1 MLKKEPD
8 NYLANTEFSLAD
20 IAYDGSDN
28 YTDSKEKDLV
38 FRDLTEKELKDFNL
52 ESASIVGEL
61 FLYGNNNQGGKL
73 NGFKHTERT
82 SDTRIQMS
90 CTFALIDDKLY

>member
-1 MLKKEPD
+1 M
-8 NYLANTEFSLAD
+8 
-20 IAYDGSDN
+20 
-28 YTDSKEKDLV
+28 
-38 FRDLTEKELKDFNL
+38 TEKELKDFNL

-61 FLYGNNNQGGKL
+61 FMYGNNDQGGKL

-82 SDTRIQMS
+82 PDTRIQMS